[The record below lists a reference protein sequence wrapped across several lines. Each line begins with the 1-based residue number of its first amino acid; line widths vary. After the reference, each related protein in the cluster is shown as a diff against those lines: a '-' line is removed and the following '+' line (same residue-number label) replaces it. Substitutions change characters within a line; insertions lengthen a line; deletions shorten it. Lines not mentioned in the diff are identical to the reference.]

1 MLSAAVVLGLL
12 AWGHVGH
19 AFCRTTTCAGSST
32 NAPECEPD
40 LNGCASRGVPLFWP
54 NRCVAMAVQESGS
67 QVLGLDAGE
76 VQALLS
82 LAASQWTGADCLG
95 STPSLQF
102 ITLGAMS
109 CDQVEFHPEGPNAN
123 AVFFRDEGWEHGFS
137 TLGLTSVSFAVSTGE
152 IHGADIEF
160 NSTGI
165 LDGFAP
171 QLERIVTHELGHVL
185 GLAHSRAAGAI
196 MNERYSVLGMTAPA
210 LTPDDVEAIC
220 AVYPP
225 GVQLPA
231 CEPRLRFD
239 TRCGGPVEASCWI
252 ARAGSRGGGQP
263 AWIVSVALGAVFGLR
278 RSRRPGR

>member
-1 MLSAAVVLGLL
+1 ASLVNAGGCTAGAAVEPSLEMGGALSAARGAASSSRATPARHESRGAWRREALYSPFMVWVRRRSSRMLSAAVVLGLL

-196 MNERYSVLGMTAPA
+196 MNERYSVLGMT
-210 LTPDDVEAIC
+210 
-220 AVYPP
+220 
-225 GVQLPA
+225 
-231 CEPRLRFD
+231 
-239 TRCGGPVEASCWI
+239 
-252 ARAGSRGGGQP
+252 
-263 AWIVSVALGAVFGLR
+263 
-278 RSRRPGR
+278 